1 MKRTIDFTTEM
12 GEGFALPPFGLS
24 LEFWRTM
31 EAKGERIH
39 PRQFMQRFDDEL
51 MPHVSSASLACGVH
65 SGDPAVLCSVVG
77 QLAQRG
83 TGIGAHP
90 SYPDPFRFGQKRVQ
104 MTSAE
109 LEASILFQ
117 LGALGAIAKGAGKRL
132 QHVWC
137 HGALGFDVSFEPEIC
152 DVMIGAIRK
161 YDPELTLVLMVAGV
175 AVPHAKKSDIRIATL
190 AFLDRGYGPEGR
202 IVPRNHP
209 EALLKS
215 AAAVEA
221 RVADIVRDGVV
232 RAVDGTPIP
241 ADVDMILVHCDT
253 PGAGD
258 MAQGVVRALA
268 RLNVAIKPLAAKAM

>member
-1 MKRTIDFTTEM
+1 MKRRIDFTTEM
-12 GEGFALPPFGLS
+12 GEGFVLPPFGLA
-24 LEFWRTM
+24 LEFWRAM
-31 EAKGERIH
+31 EANGERIH
-39 PRQFMQRFDDEL
+39 PRQFMRRFDDEL

-65 SGDPAVLCSVVG
+65 SGDPAILRATVER
-77 QLAQRG
+77 LAARG
-83 TGIGAHP
+83 TAIGAHP
-90 SYPDPFRFGQKRVQ
+90 SYPDPFRFGQKRVE
-104 MTSAE
+104 MTKSE

-117 LGALGAIAKGAGKRL
+117 LGALGALAKGAGKRL

-161 YDPELTLVLMVAGV
+161 YDSELTLALMAAGA
-175 AVPHAKKSDIRIATL
+175 AVPHAKKSGIRIATL

-202 IVPRNHP
+202 IVPRHHP

-221 RVADIVRDGVV
+221 RVRDIVEDGVV
-232 RAVDGTPIP
+232 RAVDGTPLP
-241 ADVDMILVHCDT
+241 ADVDMVLLHCDT

-268 RLNVAIKPLAAKAM
+268 RLNVSIRPLA

>member
-24 LEFWRTM
+24 LDFWRSM
-31 EAKGERIH
+31 EANGERIH

-65 SGDPAVLCSVVG
+65 SGDPAVLLSVVG
-77 QLAQRG
+77 ELAKRG

-90 SYPDPFRFGQKRVQ
+90 SYPDTFRFGQKRVQ
-104 MTSAE
+104 MTESQ

-117 LGALGAIAKGAGKRL
+117 LGALGAIAKGAGQRL

-137 HGALGFDVSFEPEIC
+137 HGALGFDVSFEPDIC
-152 DVMIGAIRK
+152 DVMLGAIRK
-161 YDPELTLVLMVAGV
+161 YDPELTLVLMVAGK
-175 AVPHAKKSDIRIATL
+175 AVPHAKKNPDIRIATL

-202 IVPRNHP
+202 IVPRQHP

-258 MAQGVVRALA
+258 MAQGVVRALD
-268 RLNVAIKPLAAKAM
+268 RLGVAIRPLARAA